1 MLPSPLHLAACLPRI
16 DHWDHDQECTVCLTD
31 KCILLIGLSFIT
43 EKIQS
48 TKRVPLSAIHT
59 MRLGNLVS
67 AHLSLLPP
75 RSYGAVQLIWGPV
88 ASTKWSVMWNPM
100 SKDVPAAIFHHH
112 PCHYSIKP
120 LESMELFDCDNMV
133 GRLRE
138 ILEIYAVQPLHEN
151 ITLNARF
158 NPFNL
163 FYNQSS
169 LGFCKDRN
177 GVNF

>member
-1 MLPSPLHLAACLPRI
+1 MRFFLVQFHYSWWFQTLQISHKKPRL
-16 DHWDHDQECTVCLTD
+16 VLRF
-31 KCILLIGLSFIT
+31 KCVRAQGRHRLSRYSQQSKILNQFQFSSASCNNFLCRHICSFFRLLLSN
-43 EKIQS
+43 S
-48 TKRVPLSAIHT
+48 
-59 MRLGNLVS
+59 
-67 AHLSLLPP
+67 P

-138 ILEIYAVQPLHEN
+138 ILEIYAVQV
-151 ITLNARF
+151 I
-158 NPFNL
+158 
-163 FYNQSS
+163 S
-169 LGFCKDRN
+169 LP
-177 GVNF
+177 